1 MLARLWDE
9 AVIAHLEPEEV
20 GTIGSV
26 LRPGA
31 SERELVALEARI
43 GRSLPPSYRAFL
55 AFSNGACS
63 KPGWNAPLI
72 PDENHPEAG
81 LLTADQVGWLVDLD
95 PRFVEIWMDGGWD
108 ETDDLGDELYF
119 DYSRQDQDPCE
130 IRVRDMPHLLMVSC
144 FDWGSAV
151 FLNPMAVSL
160 YGEWE
165 AWDFANSHPGAFRYR
180 SFAELLRAQ
189 PGIMA
194 REDAQ
199 SAEIEALRSGND
211 VQTVDAAF
219 AALESGTDEAN
230 PDHLETLNCL
240 VDPDSWFNR
249 LVGLLSSPQVPVV
262 QAALR
267 GIARVQSPEALEVI
281 LAIVDHN
288 RSAPIVGVVMPRL
301 VSDPEPRATQAALR
315 LLETQPHAAF
325 SVPWTDAG
333 KELIWRAW
341 ENTGRPFCLKAAAE
355 RHDRRA
361 VDPLCALLT
370 DASLTTGER
379 GDLAQAATNLP
390 DPRLVPA
397 MLAAVR
403 LGGPHLGSTVDFLI
417 RLGAL
422 DEAESLITP
431 EALADPEVFRSR
443 LEQAQRDITRRRS
456 GHRPIGTPI
465 ILTPPQP

>member
-1 MLARLWDE
+1 MLARLWDG

-26 LRPGA
+26 LCRGA

-55 AFSNGACS
+55 AFSNGAWS

-95 PRFVEIWMDGGWD
+95 PRFVEIWMAAGWD
-108 ETDDLGDELYF
+108 EADDLSDEVYF

-144 FDWGSAV
+144 FDWESAV
-151 FLNPMAVSL
+151 FLNPTAVSSD
-160 YGEWE
+160 GEWE
-165 AWDFANSHPGAFRYR
+165 AWDFANSNPGAFRYR

-199 SAEIEALRSGND
+199 SAEIEAQRTGKD
-211 VQTVDAAF
+211 AHAVDAAF
-219 AALESGTDEAN
+219 VALESETDAAN

-240 VDPDSWFNR
+240 VDPDPWFDR
-249 LVGLLSSPQVPVV
+249 LVGLLSSPQVSVV

-267 GIARVQSPEALEVI
+267 GIARVETSEALEVI
-281 LAIVDHN
+281 LAIVERDP
-288 RSAPIVGVVMPRL
+288 SAPITSVVMPRL
-301 VSDPEPRATQAALR
+301 VSDPDPQATQAALR
-315 LLETQPHAAF
+315 LLQTQPDAAF
-325 SVPWTDAG
+325 SVPWTDDG
-333 KELIWRAW
+333 KDLIWQAW

-361 VDPLCALLT
+361 VDPLCALLP

-390 DPRLVPA
+390 DPRLIPA
-397 MLAAVR
+397 ILAAVR
-403 LGGPHLGSTVDFLI
+403 LGGPHLGSAVDFLI

-431 EALADPEVFRSR
+431 QALADPLVFRSR
-443 LEQAQRDITRRRS
+443 LEQAQREITRRRN

-465 ILTPPQP
+465 PTPPQP